1 MVMDTLAALA
11 FAYEPPL
18 PEYME
23 EQPKKR
29 EEPILNRYM
38 RDEIIFTGTYSAIL
52 CVLFLKL
59 PIFSELF
66 RQAEN
71 QKYLLTAFFGLFI
84 FMGIF
89 NSFNARTHRLNLFAH
104 LFKNKV
110 FIIIISFIAIVQVLL
125 IYFGG
130 DVFRTSGLSL
140 KEFQIMFLLSLTVI
154 PVDWIRKIIL
164 RKKGIIGGV
173 WFLIKRWYFSNRI

>member
-18 PEYME
+18 EEYMDE
-23 EQPKKR
+23 KPKKR
-29 EEPILNRYM
+29 DEPILNKYM
-38 RDEIIFTGTYSAIL
+38 KDEIIFTGIYSALL

-59 PIFSELF
+59 PLFNHIFDSNE
-66 RQAEN
+66 
-71 QKYLLTAFFGLFI
+71 YLLTAFFGLFI

-104 LFKNKV
+104 LLQNKV
-110 FIIIISFIAIVQVLL
+110 FIVVIGFIAVVQVLL

-130 DVFRTSGLSL
+130 DLFRTTGLNF
-140 KEFQIMFLLSLTVI
+140 KEFQIMFLLSMTVI
-154 PVDWIRKIIL
+154 PIDWIRKIYL
-164 RKKGIIGGV
+164 RSKGVIGGV
-173 WFLIKRWYFSNRI
+173 